1 MAWQH
6 RDPDPLPAP
15 GGSRTGPLRCPG
27 EVGRAYHTPYP
38 EGEDALRFTTA
49 PGTGQH
55 METLTFHFPT
65 VDGPEATLAFQW
77 GTTIVEIP
85 IAIEEGEAFSL
96 SPGTLSRY
104 CITPE
109 CA

>member
-1 MAWQH
+1 
-6 RDPDPLPAP
+6 
-15 GGSRTGPLRCPG
+15 
-27 EVGRAYHTPYP
+27 
-38 EGEDALRFTTA
+38 
-49 PGTGQH
+49 